1 MLLVSSQIQT
11 AVFER
16 DVKFATELTA
26 LQTHLS
32 NNLKTVAETQLVNAP
47 RLLRTPRLQPVWQLF
62 DSASSPRD
70 LRETSAL
77 RWKPLRRCLKPRT
90 GRPSPSPSRPA
101 CQGLRPAIRP
111 GCPRSGLWGAGPFG
125 APGTRRYAVCARHSY
140 GTAALGPAAGSACH
154 ARLPLPK
161 STKSTKY
168 WGVNDRAKYQIAI
181 VVGALDCLVIEPE
194 HTKSDC
200 MLDKGRGQSGLQ
212 HL

>member
-1 MLLVSSQIQT
+1 MEAPPPV
-11 AVFER
+11 
-16 DVKFATELTA
+16 
-26 LQTHLS
+26 
-32 NNLKTVAETQLVNAP
+32 LKTQNWQAKPQPQPPSMP
-47 RLLRTPRLQPVWQLF
+47 RPP
-62 DSASSPRD
+62 ASYPARVP
-70 LRETSAL
+70 
-77 RWKPLRRCLKPRT
+77 PLRAVG
-90 GRPSPSPSRPA
+90 GRA
-101 CQGLRPAIRP
+101 L
-111 GCPRSGLWGAGPFG
+111 G
-125 APGTRRYAVCARHSY
+125 APGTRRYAVCAWHSY